1 MAEQGVGD
9 KVLLSVFETS
19 DYEKFQLVRRDL
31 LRRIDNMI
39 PHCGDPA
46 RAEDMK
52 TLLINMRTFTRC
64 LDQYYEARVR
74 DEGLKPQPKATA
86 WLITLAA
93 ILSKHELHVSDE
105 LRVAQAI
112 EKLIEIAVMRQKA
125 VHELIETLTTVL
137 PQGG

>member
-9 KVLLSVFETS
+9 EVLLSVFETD

-39 PHCGDPA
+39 PLCGDPA

-64 LDQYYEARVR
+64 LDQYYHARRRAENSLPSPEKAWLRLFAKLAPGDANLVALAL
-74 DEGLKPQPKATA
+74 EGLLNAEY
-86 WLITLAA
+86 AA
-93 ILSKHELHVSDE
+93 NEAK
-105 LRVAQAI
+105 RQ
-112 EKLIEIAVMRQKA
+112 LIEA
-125 VHELIETLTTVL
+125 LTTVL